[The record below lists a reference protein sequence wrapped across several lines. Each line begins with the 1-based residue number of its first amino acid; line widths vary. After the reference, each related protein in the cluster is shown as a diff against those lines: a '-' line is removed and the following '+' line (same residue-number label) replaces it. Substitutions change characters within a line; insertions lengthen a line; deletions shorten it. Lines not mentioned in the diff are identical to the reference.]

1 MFAVQEVLA
10 ISLLAGV
17 LAAAVLFFAW
27 HWARQ
32 RRRYVVA
39 GITTT
44 LGFAAWNF
52 TLNATN
58 ATGFNVDAPIIPLS
72 WADMGSGV
80 LAFTVTALVL
90 GLATDRQEAAGHVV
104 GAAAIA
110 GLVAVALDLF
120 VL

>member
-1 MFAVQEVLA
+1 MFAVQEILA
-10 ISLLAGV
+10 FALLAGV
-17 LAAAVLFFAW
+17 LAAAVLFFTW
-27 HWARQ
+27 RWARQ
-32 RRRYVVA
+32 RYRYAIV
-39 GITTT
+39 GCTTS

-52 TLNATN
+52 ALNATN

-72 WADMGSGV
+72 WADVGSGV
-80 LAFTVTALVL
+80 LAFATTALVL
-90 GLATDRQEAAGHVV
+90 GLVLERQQPAGRVV

>member
-1 MFAVQEVLA
+1 MFAVQEILA
-10 ISLLAGV
+10 FALLAGV
-17 LAAAVLFFAW
+17 LAAAVLFFTW
-27 HWARQ
+27 RWARP
-32 RRRYVVA
+32 RRRYIVA

-72 WADMGSGV
+72 WADVGSGV
-80 LAFTVTALVL
+80 LSFTVTALVL
-90 GLATDRQEAAGHVV
+90 GLATEREESARQVV

-110 GLVAVALDLF
+110 GLVGIALDLF

>member
-10 ISLLAGV
+10 FSLLAGV
-17 LAAAVLFFAW
+17 LAAAVLFFTW
-27 HWARQ
+27 RWARQ
-32 RRRYVVA
+32 RSRYIVA
-39 GITTT
+39 GVATT

-72 WADMGSGV
+72 WADVGSGV
-80 LAFTVTALVL
+80 LSFTVTALVL
-90 GLATDRQEAAGHVV
+90 GLATERGESARQVV

-110 GLVAVALDLF
+110 GLVAMALDLF

>member
-10 ISLLAGV
+10 FSLLAGV
-17 LAAAVLFFAW
+17 LAAAVLFFTW
-27 HWARQ
+27 RWARQ

-39 GITTT
+39 GVTTT

-72 WADMGSGV
+72 WADAGSGV
-80 LAFTVTALVL
+80 LACVASALVL
-90 GLATDRQEAAGHVV
+90 GLVTERDEPAG
-104 GAAAIA
+104 
-110 GLVAVALDLF
+110 
-120 VL
+120 